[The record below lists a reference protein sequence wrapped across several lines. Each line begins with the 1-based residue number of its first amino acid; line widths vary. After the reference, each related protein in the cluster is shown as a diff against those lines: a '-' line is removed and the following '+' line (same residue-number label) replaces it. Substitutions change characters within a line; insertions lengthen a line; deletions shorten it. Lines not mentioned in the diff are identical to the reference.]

1 MSKPIKLTEEIQE
14 EFLNKVKEELEKMK
28 VYGGALKIE
37 QKLPEIDRKAM
48 VWFTPVAFSKM
59 LSLIMVSDKE
69 VAWLCTAERY
79 GELDDDIYVIDD
91 VLVYPQEVTG
101 ATVESADDLYNE
113 WYDSLPVETL
123 LKIKCNCHSHV
134 NMSTSPSGTDDNDVK
149 KVLSNMTGDMFRIFM
164 IWNKRLEYSAR
175 IYDLGKNVL
184 FENNDISVN
193 VLEAEIGDFLADVE
207 DKVKDKTYGAKKTTS
222 VTTYTPPSKTED
234 KKDNKNDKKDD
245 KKSDEKEDEID
256 DFYDERYYALLA
268 QLEEDLGLVE
278 PEYKRRQPKYSYEYG
293 GYDDYGYYY

>member
-79 GELDDDIYVIDD
+79 GELNDDIYVIDD

-149 KVLSNMTGDMFRIFM
+149 KVLNNMTGDMFRIFM

-184 FENNDISVN
+184 FENDDISVN
-193 VLEAEIGDFLADVE
+193 VLEAEIGDFLADVK
-207 DKVKDKTYGAKKTTS
+207 DKVKQKSYSVKKTTS
-222 VTTYTPPSKTED
+222 VTTYTPPNKSED
-234 KKDNKNDKKDD
+234 KKDDKNDKKDD
-245 KKSDEKEDEID
+245 KKSDEKEDEVD
-256 DFYDERYYALLA
+256 DFYDERYYDLLA

-278 PEYKRRQPKYSYEYG
+278 PEYKRRQPKYSYGYG

>member
-193 VLEAEIGDFLADVE
+193 VLEAEIGDFLADVKE
-207 DKVKDKTYGAKKTTS
+207 KVKEKSYVVKKATS

-234 KKDNKNDKKDD
+234 KKDNKDDKKDD

-256 DFYDERYYALLA
+256 DFYDERYYDLLA

-278 PEYKRRQPKYSYEYG
+278 PEYKRRQSKYSYGYG